1 MICIKE
7 LSSAAKGVP
16 KRMIGVSPRF
26 RVQHRIV
33 CPVMRAKV
41 SDLVELAFATRDL
54 VRNLKIDK
62 LGKTEGLELVEVSE
76 TVLRHKVIVAA
87 ADQTAIVVNM
97 CEIHRKNGQ

>member
-1 MICIKE
+1 
-7 LSSAAKGVP
+7 
-16 KRMIGVSPRF
+16 
-26 RVQHRIV
+26 
-33 CPVMRAKV
+33 MRAKV